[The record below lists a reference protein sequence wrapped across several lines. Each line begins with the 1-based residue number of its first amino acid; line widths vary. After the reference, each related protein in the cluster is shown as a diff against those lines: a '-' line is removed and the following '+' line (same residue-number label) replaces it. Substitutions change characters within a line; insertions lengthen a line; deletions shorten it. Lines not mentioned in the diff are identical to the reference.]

1 MASRVA
7 ADVMVIKVG
16 DGFKG
21 LTLELLIRK
30 KQRLGVKLEVRVL
43 LSGESG
49 SGKSTLL
56 AVLKSG

>member
-1 MASRVA
+1 
-7 ADVMVIKVG
+7 MVIKVG